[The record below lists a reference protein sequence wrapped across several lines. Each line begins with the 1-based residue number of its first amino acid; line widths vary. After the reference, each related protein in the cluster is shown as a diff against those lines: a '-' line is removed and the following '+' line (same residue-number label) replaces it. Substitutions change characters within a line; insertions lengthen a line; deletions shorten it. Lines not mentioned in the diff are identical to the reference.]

1 MAKRDCK
8 SEPCTT
14 EAPQPTTRCE
24 FYSRAVRRVDRTGG
38 IY

>member
-8 SEPCTT
+8 SESRAT

-24 FYSRAVRRVDRTGG
+24 FYSRAVHDAIFLRGE
-38 IY
+38 